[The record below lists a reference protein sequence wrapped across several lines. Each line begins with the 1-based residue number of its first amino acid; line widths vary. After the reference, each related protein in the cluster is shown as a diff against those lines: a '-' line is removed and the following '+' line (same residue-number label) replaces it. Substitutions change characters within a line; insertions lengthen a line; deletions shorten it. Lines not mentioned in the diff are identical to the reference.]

1 MNYRIVRKAP
11 QYNNTTSMGVKI
23 TDKEIIKMETEDT
36 KKEEVRVEPIKFDID
51 QARKTTQQVMEV
63 EAGDVAGQEIYSE
76 SPSKHRF
83 VKFRGNSWEEL
94 YKVYAVKL
102 DDPDGEEV
110 HYIVQCKD
118 NKMLKKI
125 FHRLDNKA
133 KEHVLAPYVS
143 VDGVERVWCASF
155 KWMGKSATRGRSVKQ
170 AIELGQKDWVKVM
183 WEKKRGWVTR
193 PPGESIDKKP
203 EFSELTIEQLIDIA
217 FEDRIIR
224 DINHEAVK
232 RNWYGQ

>member
-1 MNYRIVRKAP
+1 MK
-11 QYNNTTSMGVKI
+11 
-23 TDKEIIKMETEDT
+23 TEDT
-36 KKEEVRVEPIKFDID
+36 NTEDIKVEPIKFDID

-76 SPSKHRF
+76 SPSRHRF
-83 VKFRGNSWEEL
+83 VRFRGNSWDEL
-94 YKVYAVKL
+94 YKLYAIRL
-102 DDPDGEEV
+102 EDPDGEDV
-110 HYIVQCKD
+110 HYIIQCKD

-125 FHRLDNKA
+125 FHRLDFKA

-193 PPGESIDKKP
+193 PPGEPIDKKP
-203 EFSELTIEQLIDIA
+203 EFSELTTEQLIDIA

>member
-1 MNYRIVRKAP
+1 MK
-11 QYNNTTSMGVKI
+11 
-23 TDKEIIKMETEDT
+23 TEQL
-36 KKEEVRVEPIKFDID
+36 KEEEKKVEPIKFDID
-51 QARKTTQQVMEV
+51 QAKKTTQQVMEV

-102 DDPDGEEV
+102 EDPDGEEV

-125 FHRLDNKA
+125 FHHLDNKA

-170 AIELGQKDWVKVM
+170 AVELGQKDWVKIM

-193 PPGESIDKKP
+193 PPGGPIDKKP
-203 EFSELTIEQLIDIA
+203 EFSELTVEQLIDVA

-224 DINHEAVK
+224 DVDHEAVR

>member
-1 MNYRIVRKAP
+1 MRLKTISTR
-11 QYNNTTSMGVKI
+11 TTRARGI
-23 TDKEIIKMETEDT
+23 NQCELADKEKKMSRE
-36 KKEEVRVEPIKFDID
+36 KEEVRVEPIKFDID

-217 FEDRIIR
+217 FGDRIIR

>member
-1 MNYRIVRKAP
+1 
-11 QYNNTTSMGVKI
+11 
-23 TDKEIIKMETEDT
+23 METEDT

-170 AIELGQKDWVKVM
+170 AVELGQKDWVKIM

-193 PPGESIDKKP
+193 PPGGPIDKKP
-203 EFSELTIEQLIDIA
+203 EFSELTVEQLIDVA

-224 DINHEAVK
+224 DVDHEAVR

>member
-1 MNYRIVRKAP
+1 
-11 QYNNTTSMGVKI
+11 MGVKI

>member
-1 MNYRIVRKAP
+1 MNYRIVRKTP

-224 DINHEAVK
+224 DVNHEAVK

>member
-1 MNYRIVRKAP
+1 M
-11 QYNNTTSMGVKI
+11 S
-23 TDKEIIKMETEDT
+23 TE
-36 KKEEVRVEPIKFDID
+36 KEEVRVEPIKFDID

-118 NKMLKKI
+118 NKMLTKI

>member
-1 MNYRIVRKAP
+1 MK
-11 QYNNTTSMGVKI
+11 
-23 TDKEIIKMETEDT
+23 TDQI
-36 KKEEVRVEPIKFDID
+36 KEEEKKVEPIKFDAD
-51 QARKTTQQVMEV
+51 NARKTTQQVMEV

-76 SPSKHRF
+76 TPSHHRF
-83 VKFRGNSWEEL
+83 VMFRGKSWEEL
-94 YKVYAVKL
+94 YKLYAIKL

-110 HYIVQCKD
+110 HYIIQCRD

-125 FHRLDNKA
+125 FHHLDYKA

-143 VDGVERVWCASF
+143 SDGVERIWCASF

-170 AIELGQKDWVKVM
+170 AVELGQNDWVKIM

-193 PPGESIDKKP
+193 PPGGPIDKKP
-203 EFSELTIEQLIDIA
+203 EFSELSTEQLIDIA

-224 DINHEAVK
+224 DVNHEAVK
-232 RNWYGQ
+232 RNWMGQ

>member
-1 MNYRIVRKAP
+1 
-11 QYNNTTSMGVKI
+11 MGVKI
-23 TDKEIIKMETEDT
+23 TDKEIIEMETEDT

>member
-1 MNYRIVRKAP
+1 MK
-11 QYNNTTSMGVKI
+11 
-23 TDKEIIKMETEDT
+23 TEQL
-36 KKEEVRVEPIKFDID
+36 KEEEKKVEPIKFDID
-51 QARKTTQQVMEV
+51 QAKKTTQQVMEV

-170 AIELGQKDWVKVM
+170 AVELGQKDWVKIM

-193 PPGESIDKKP
+193 PPGGPIDKKP
-203 EFSELTIEQLIDIA
+203 EFSELTVEQLIDVA

-224 DINHEAVK
+224 DVDHEAVR

>member
-1 MNYRIVRKAP
+1 M
-11 QYNNTTSMGVKI
+11 S
-23 TDKEIIKMETEDT
+23 TE
-36 KKEEVRVEPIKFDID
+36 KEEVRVEPIKFDID

-76 SPSKHRF
+76 SPSRHRF
-83 VKFRGNSWEEL
+83 VRFRGNSWDEL
-94 YKVYAVKL
+94 YKLYAIRL
-102 DDPDGEEV
+102 EDPDGEDV
-110 HYIVQCKD
+110 HYIIQCKD

-125 FHRLDNKA
+125 FHRLDFKA

-193 PPGESIDKKP
+193 PPGEPIDKKP

-232 RNWYGQ
+232 RNWFGQ

>member
-1 MNYRIVRKAP
+1 MK
-11 QYNNTTSMGVKI
+11 
-23 TDKEIIKMETEDT
+23 TEQL
-36 KKEEVRVEPIKFDID
+36 KEEEKKVEPIKFDID
-51 QARKTTQQVMEV
+51 QAKKTTQQVMEV

-102 DDPDGEEV
+102 EDPDGEEV

-170 AIELGQKDWVKVM
+170 AVELGQKDWVKIM

-193 PPGESIDKKP
+193 PPGGPIDKKP
-203 EFSELTIEQLIDIA
+203 EFSELTVEQLIDVA

-224 DINHEAVK
+224 DVDHEAVR